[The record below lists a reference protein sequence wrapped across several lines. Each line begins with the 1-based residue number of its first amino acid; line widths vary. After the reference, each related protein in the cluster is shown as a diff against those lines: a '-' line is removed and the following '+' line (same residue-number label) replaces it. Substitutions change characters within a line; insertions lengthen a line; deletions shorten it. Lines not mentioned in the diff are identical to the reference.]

1 MAAVWD
7 LVWVVMMGYKQ
18 ADETGEYT
26 VARLAN
32 NWVKQKV
39 ERMAF
44 CSAAQKGS

>member
-1 MAAVWD
+1 MADLVEAEKWVVYLAAVWD

-32 NWVKQKV
+32 NWVKQK
-39 ERMAF
+39 
-44 CSAAQKGS
+44 